1 MTYAGVLG
9 ARVERG
15 RAELDIPAPLIDG
28 ATVGG
33 ELRLVAD
40 RDHAVLHV
48 ESVADFAISEGR
60 CVRVDPHRGARPAD
74 IDAYLRGTVA
84 VVLLGQRRRFAL
96 HASFV
101 RVAETVVAVAAPQGT
116 GKSTTA
122 LRLEQRGHEFVC
134 DDVAEL
140 RPDTDGVAYTTFGRA
155 AHVVPET
162 ATVLGIDTADALGTS
177 HRGKLALRAQPV
189 TSGRLDAVAVL
200 SCGDVERVATQRLT
214 GGLALANVFEHTF
227 RLSTVK
233 LLWPAE
239 AFAWAGAVTA
249 QLPVYAL
256 TRPYEGWTVDA
267 VADAVE
273 AIAAE
278 TSSVGASRL

>member
-1 MTYAGVLG
+1 VTYAEVLG

-15 RAELDIPAPLIDG
+15 RAELDIPAPLVDG
-28 ATVGG
+28 ASAGG
-33 ELRLVAD
+33 DLRLVAD

-74 IDAYLRGTVA
+74 VDAYLRGAVA

-96 HASFV
+96 HASFI
-101 RVAETVVAVAAPQGT
+101 RVGETVVAVAAAQGT

-140 RPDTDGVAYTTFGRA
+140 RPEADAVAYTTFGRA

-177 HRGKLALRAQPV
+177 RKGKLALRAQPV

-200 SCGDVERVATQRLT
+200 SRGDVARVATQRLT
-214 GGLALANVFEHTF
+214 GGRALANVFAHTF

-233 LLWPAE
+233 LLWPTE
-239 AFAWAGAVTA
+239 AFSWAGAVTA
-249 QLPVYAL
+249 RLPVYAV
-256 TRPYEGWTVDA
+256 TRPHEAWTVDA

-273 AIAAE
+273 TIAAE
-278 TSSVGASRL
+278 TRGAAASPL